1 MFKTKTKYLS
11 LLIFLILFGSILR
24 LYNINFDDFWYDE
37 MVSFWISDPNINLE
51 QSLDRI
57 FSSNLM
63 ITYELFLKYF
73 HYIWGY
79 DVYISRY
86 FSSLISIL
94 SIFLFYLLLKKNS
107 SKETAIFGVFLLVL
121 NIYHI
126 GYSFEVRTYI
136 LTFLLSLI
144 LINFIFDNKK
154 IKNSFKILDYF
165 FIFILTTF
173 LLFSHAFSAIIIFS
187 LLIFLII
194 NILQNN
200 ADKKKFFSL
209 IIVFLISLVLF
220 LSIYLGNI
228 SHYPDWIE
236 QIKPNFITNL
246 YFSKFFGSRILGII
260 FLTTFIYLV
269 LKFKN
274 EFFKNTDIFMFFLI
288 LFLSSYFLPI
298 IFGYLFK
305 PILVDRYIFFVLIP
319 LLSIL
324 SHFVL
329 LIKNKITKYIL
340 IFLLLAVQIINLF
353 DENTFKQFYKDIY
366 PSKPEIKKILNDI
379 NSSDTSIYSIKLKKN
394 NEMNYNKIRKNYL
407 AKYSEKLNFDLL
419 FFNYYENKNFP
430 QKLWLIY
437 FKDVTKEQFKIP
449 SSFYDYSIVASNSY
463 NRAEIYLI
471 QKKINQ

>member
-220 LSIYLGNI
+220 LSIYLSNI

-274 EFFKNTDIFMFFLI
+274 EFFKKTDIFMFFLI

-471 QKKINQ
+471 QKK